1 MKILFYCGCG
11 AVLLFELLNVY
22 FIMPF
27 PGSQELSELEL
38 AYFLHGYRWFFR
50 VAFSL
55 GMVLGAP
62 QAYLAKKVLF
72 YSSLFLTLLFFY
84 VANYV
89 MAADAMFSQPKELL
103 FEEAKNNKI
112 PLDRL
117 VIGVV
122 IDGEAKAY
130 PISLIGY
137 HHQVRDQV
145 GGKEIM
151 VTYCTVCRTGRVY
164 EPQLQGELQEFRL
177 VGMNQYNALFE
188 DKKTKTWWRQANGE
202 AIIGPLTGT
211 VLPEL
216 PMQQSTLA
224 QWLSQYPQSKIMQPD
239 PHFTEKFDTTGKF
252 EKGTSS
258 SALTGTDSSSW
269 NRKSWV
275 IGLEVGSH
283 SLAVDWNRLEEE
295 RVIHVDV
302 GKTPLLLVLA
312 NDSTSFFAFERP
324 SPEARFRLEGNL
336 LLTDSAKYTLQG
348 QPLTKQAAL
357 KRIVAYQEFWHS
369 WQSFHPNTAKY

>member
-1 MKILFYCGCG
+1 MKRFFYLGCG
-11 AVLLFELLNVY
+11 ASMLFELVNVY

-27 PGSQELSELEL
+27 PGSQELSYLGL
-38 AYFLHGYRWFFR
+38 AYFLVSYRWVFR
-50 VAFSL
+50 ALCLVGIVFGAKKAF
-55 GMVLGAP
+55 
-62 QAYLAKKVLF
+62 LAKKWLF
-72 YSSLFLTLLFFY
+72 YTVLLLNFICFY
-84 VANYV
+84 SANFV
-89 MAADAMFSQPKELL
+89 MAADAMFSPPKQLL
-103 FEEAKNNKI
+103 LEEAKSNKI

-122 IDGEAKAY
+122 IGGEAKAY
-130 PISLIGY
+130 PIYLIGY

-188 DKKTKTWWRQANGE
+188 DKKTKSWWRQANGE
-202 AIIGPLTGT
+202 AIIGPLKG
-211 VLPEL
+211 VLLPEVAS
-216 PMQQSTLA
+216 QQSTLA
-224 QWLSQYPQSKIMQPD
+224 MWLSMYPNSKIMQED
-239 PHFTEKFDTTGKF
+239 PNFLDRYDNRGKF
-252 EKGTSS
+252 EKGTST

-275 IGLEVGSH
+275 VGLEIGTE

-295 RVIHVDV
+295 RVIHLQL
-302 GKTPLLLVLA
+302 GETPLLLVLA

-324 SPEARFRLEGNL
+324 SPEARFRLEGNFL
-336 LLTDSAKYTLQG
+336 LSDSAKYTLQG
-348 QPLTKQAAL
+348 QSLTNQAAL
-357 KRIVAYQEFWHS
+357 KRIVAHQEFWHS
-369 WQSFHPNTAKY
+369 WQSFHPNTAKH